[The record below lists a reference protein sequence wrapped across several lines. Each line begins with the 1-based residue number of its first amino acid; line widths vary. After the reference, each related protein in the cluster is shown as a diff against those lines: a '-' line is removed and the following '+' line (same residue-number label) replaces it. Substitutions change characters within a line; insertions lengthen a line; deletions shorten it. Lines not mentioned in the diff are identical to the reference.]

1 MKNLF
6 SRIVIAMG
14 LMLLPTLAYAY
25 MPETDIM
32 IKISRSQVPDE
43 VFVED
48 FYRDNIPDEY
58 CEAFIYYTKDCP
70 EIRMNFYSI
79 MIVESGNFRWF
90 RNVNKNGSVDLGPS
104 QLNSNNLKN
113 KQFVRAFRPKDE
125 SMITSKYCYYMVMT
139 IGYYKDLYNRLGD
152 KYAFYAYN
160 GGDKAARQIKNGE
173 THNESL
179 IKKVKSYDRLV
190 RKQVEIKTQELEEYV
205 KLRRVQHVMSVYEK
219 YYKDIMWKTT
229 ELLLSINT
237 IEEST
242 DCLNKL
248 SFNRTSYIFRRKD
261 LFQFES
267 EEVGIDINPEVRTL
281 YNKLM
286 QTYISIAI

>member
-6 SRIVIAMG
+6 TRIVIAMG

-43 VFVED
+43 VFIED

-90 RNVNKNGSVDLGPS
+90 RNVNENGSVDLGPS

-139 IGYYKDLYNRLGD
+139 IGYYKDLYDRLGD

-229 ELLLSINT
+229 ELLIS
-237 IEEST
+237 EVRFGPSRE
-242 DCLNKL
+242 CFNKL
-248 SFNRTSYIFRRKD
+248 RFDRTSYFFRRKD
-261 LFQFES
+261 FFQFES
-267 EEVGIDINPEVRTL
+267 EEVGVDINPEVRTL